1 VAWRFSA
8 CRERDG
14 GVGYQNCLNASD
26 VGPLLSRAI
35 HLAVGIGEDSL
46 QLLAEE

>member
-1 VAWRFSA
+1 MV
-8 CRERDG
+8 DG

-26 VGPLLSRAI
+26 VGPLLPRAL

-46 QLLAEE
+46 QLLAEEWARLQVAW